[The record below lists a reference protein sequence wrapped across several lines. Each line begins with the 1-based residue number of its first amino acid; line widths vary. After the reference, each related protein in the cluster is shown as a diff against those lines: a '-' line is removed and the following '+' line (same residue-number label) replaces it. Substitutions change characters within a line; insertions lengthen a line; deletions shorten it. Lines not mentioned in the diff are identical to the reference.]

1 MYSDRSL
8 KGLKETPMIFGVR
21 GRYVM
26 LLVGALVVETM
37 VTVVAMVLFFF
48 QKKFAIGFFIL
59 AMWFIGLILI
69 FFFFRWVSVEKDF
82 KKIKKRPE
90 IITNKDLIDYL

>member
-8 KGLKETPMIFGVR
+8 KGLKETPMLFGVR

-26 LLVGALVVETM
+26 MMVAGLVIVSLLSVCG
-37 VTVVAMVLFFF
+37 MVLFFF
-48 QKKFAIGFFIL
+48 AKKFAIGFLIL
-59 AMWFIGLILI
+59 AFWFIEMFLV
-69 FFFFRWVSVEKDF
+69 FSFFRWISIEKDF